1 MLELS
6 LKNSTLHGFHSVNVI
21 FLYPL
26 YGGVRDISE

>member
-1 MLELS
+1 MSELS
-6 LKNSTLHGFHSVNVI
+6 LENSNLNGTHSVNVI